1 MDARQVRTRSTL
13 ARTIRELA
21 SERSLDDIS
30 VTDVATRAGISRP
43 TFYAHADSPGALL
56 GSVLADELAAE
67 TPARSGS
74 PTAQLTQFLTG
85 VAEHVQR
92 NRELYRNNVR
102 LRLPPRLRDVLLEH
116 LERGFTAHLGE
127 HPDIAPHIDESFSPV
142 TAETGGPATAE
153 TGGPVDVPRASS
165 RDHQVFAAIAASGT
179 VAALE
184 NWLRSPDA
192 VDPDRVVEIVL
203 TGIAEWWSA

>member
-74 PTAQLTQFLTG
+74 HTAQLTQFLTA

-116 LERGFTAHLGE
+116 LERGFTAHLAE
-127 HPDIAPHIDESFSPV
+127 HPHIAPHIDESFSPV
-142 TAETGGPATAE
+142 TAETGGP
-153 TGGPVDVPRASS
+153 VDVPRAPS